1 MEYRSVYRPLFPA
14 RSRARVIPRATPRT
28 FLDRLNYIRDA
39 ESARERARLNALRRR
54 YYMNLSAPAASPK
67 KKKKSRKRRS
77 KRRSKSKKR
86 RSILS

>member
-67 KKKKSRKRRS
+67 KKKTSRR
-77 KRRSKSKKR
+77 RRSKSKKR

>member
-28 FLDRLNYIRDA
+28 FLDRLNYIRA
-39 ESARERARLNALRRR
+39 VESARERARRAAMRRR

-67 KKKKSRKRRS
+67 KKRKTSRR
-77 KRRSKSKKR
+77 RRSKSKKR